1 MLDYYFFY
9 HMPSSKGVDD
19 LTCRCIHPLK
29 FIDVGN
35 KPELRLLVKNTH
47 KPKHEKSCQ
56 QTPAKN
62 ISDNVIVNWVESCRT
77 QDLLFCPGLVSVM
90 KQWLLY
96 PPYSVHRL
104 RLTSKF

>member
-1 MLDYYFFY
+1 MTNGKSKYARLLLFY

-62 ISDNVIVNWVESCRT
+62 ISNNAIVNWFKSCRT

-90 KQWLLY
+90 RQ
-96 PPYSVHRL
+96 
-104 RLTSKF
+104 